1 MYYGSLKETDI
12 ANGPG
17 VRVSL
22 FVSGCQHHCK
32 GCFQPETWDYHY
44 GQPYTAETQKQIL
57 TYLGEGF
64 IDGLTLLG
72 GEPFDPLNQP
82 ELTELLRK
90 VRDRY
95 PEKTVWCYTGYTY
108 DVDLVEG
115 GAAYTSYTEEMLSM
129 IDVLVDGE
137 FVLEEKDISL
147 TFRGSRNQRI
157 LHLKENSESK

>member
-22 FVSGCQHHCK
+22 FVSGCRHHCK
-32 GCFQPETWDYHY
+32 GCFQPETWDYNY
-44 GQPYTAETQKQIL
+44 GQPYTEETREQIL

-64 IDGLTLLG
+64 IEGLTLLG

-82 ELTELLRK
+82 ELTRLLRH
-90 VRDRY
+90 VRSRY

-115 GAAYTSYTEEMLSM
+115 GIAYTSHTKEMVSM

-157 LHLKENSESK
+157 IHLKEK